1 MGRSNAIVVGAVVLG
16 PLILGLE
23 GYAAYRSHH
32 HQPPTE
38 VADPPQAD
46 SPQADSPQADSP
58 RADSPQAEDQPASA
72 PPAEVPPADP
82 PAQTDPPPPD
92 LGTVEAVAP
101 TQNPALRQRFLEH
114 RGKVIQ
120 AADEL
125 AFDVLNLP
133 DAQRAAI
140 RAIDDQFSRALA
152 TDADPNA
159 NQTRHSAIAN
169 VLGPDEAHA
178 FNFAAHKAE
187 RRASGQLR
195 TQVVRGE

>member
-23 GYAAYRSHH
+23 GYATYRSHH
-32 HQPPTE
+32 HQRATE
-38 VADPPQAD
+38 VADPSQAD
-46 SPQADSPQADSP
+46 SPQADSPQA
-58 RADSPQAEDQPASA
+58 EDQPAPS
-72 PPAEVPPADP
+72 PPAENPPADP

-92 LGTVEAVAP
+92 LGTAEAVTP
-101 TQNPALRQRFLEH
+101 TQTSALRQRFLEH

-140 RAIDDQFSRALA
+140 RAIDDQFSRALL

>member
-23 GYAAYRSHH
+23 GYATYRSHH
-32 HQPPTE
+32 RQRATE
-38 VADPPQAD
+38 VADPPAAESPAAD
-46 SPQADSPQADSP
+46 SPQADSA
-58 RADSPQAEDQPASA
+58 QAEDQPASA
-72 PPAEVPPADP
+72 APAEAPPAEPS
-82 PAQTDPPPPD
+82 AQADPPPPN

-101 TQNPALRQRFLEH
+101 TQDPALRQRFLEH
-114 RGKVIQ
+114 RGKVIR

-133 DAQRAAI
+133 EAQRAAI
-140 RAIDDQFSRALA
+140 RAIDDQFGRALA

-159 NQTRHSAIAN
+159 NQTRHAAIAN

-195 TQVVRGE
+195 TQAVRGE

>member
-1 MGRSNAIVVGAVVLG
+1 MGRTNAIVVGAVVLG

-32 HQPPTE
+32 HQRVTE
-38 VADPPQAD
+38 VADPPEAD
-46 SPQADSPQADSP
+46 SPQADSPQA
-58 RADSPQAEDQPASA
+58 EGQPASG
-72 PPAEVPPADP
+72 PPAEVPAGDP
-82 PAQTDPPPPD
+82 PAQAAPPPPD
-92 LGTVEAVAP
+92 LGSVEAVAP
-101 TQNPALRQRFLEH
+101 TQAPALRQRFLEH

-125 AFDVLNLP
+125 AFDVLKLP

-140 RAIDDQFSRALA
+140 RAIDDQFGRALA

-159 NQTRHSAIAN
+159 NQTRHAAIAN
-169 VLGPDEAHA
+169 VLGPDEARA
-178 FNFAAHKAE
+178 FNFATHKAE

>member
-23 GYAAYRSHH
+23 GYATYRARH
-32 HQPPTE
+32 HQRATE

-46 SPQADSPQADSP
+46 PPQADPPQTEA
-58 RADSPQAEDQPASA
+58 QPAPA
-72 PPAEVPPADP
+72 PPAEDPPAAP
-82 PAQTDPPPPD
+82 PAQTDPPPPE

-101 TQNPALRQRFLEH
+101 TQDSALRQRFLEH

-133 DAQRAAI
+133 DTQRAAI
-140 RAIDDQFSRALA
+140 SAIDDQFSRALA
-152 TDADPNA
+152 TNADPNA
-159 NQTRHSAIAN
+159 NQTRHAAIAN
-169 VLGPDEAHA
+169 VLGPDEARA

-187 RRASGQLR
+187 RRANGQLR